1 VPEFSG
7 LLPSLIHVGEEAGQ
21 ALFEQV
27 FDLTI
32 VLQISAEGVSDK
44 R

>member
-1 VPEFSG
+1 MPAVPEFSG
-7 LLPSLIHVGEEAGQ
+7 LIHVGEEAAQ